1 MGLAGLFAKA
11 LITSLSSGLR
21 APHGPIWQPGCPP
34 AYSARPTLQG
44 ALRGSLIASSPGG
57 ACPLL
62 SAREPQPRVPTAHET
77 FSLKCLVRNILPVPP
92 PTPTP
97 TPSRPG
103 RPHVEPE
110 GLVWEAVYTWECS
123 QGPYRSNIPASLFR
137 KSLRALLVWS
147 TFFLCFS
154 NFS

>member
-34 AYSARPTLQG
+34 AYSASLTLRR
-44 ALRGSLIASSPGG
+44 ALQGSLIAFSPGG

-62 SAREPQPRVPTAHET
+62 SAREPQLRVPTAHET
-77 FSLKCLVRNILPVPP
+77 FSLECLVRNILPVPP

-103 RPHVEPE
+103 HLRVEPE

-123 QGPYRSNIPASLFR
+123 QGPYRNNIPASLFR
-137 KSLRALLVWS
+137 KCLRALL
-147 TFFLCFS
+147 LCS
-154 NFS
+154 INDTAII